1 MKNLEAIFKKS
12 FGLAIN
18 QVIPLEKDMIAID
31 GSPEN
36 ALLFGSHIA
45 AKEPFLV
52 QGVINSFLKSCPEGY
67 FLVGFWG
74 HGMNSHAFYYS
85 SVSAG

>member
-1 MKNLEAIFKKS
+1 MKKLEAIFKES

-36 ALLFGSHIA
+36 ALLFGSRIA

-52 QGVINSFLKSCPEGY
+52 QGDIGNGVKP
-67 FLVGFWG
+67 
-74 HGMNSHAFYYS
+74 
-85 SVSAG
+85 